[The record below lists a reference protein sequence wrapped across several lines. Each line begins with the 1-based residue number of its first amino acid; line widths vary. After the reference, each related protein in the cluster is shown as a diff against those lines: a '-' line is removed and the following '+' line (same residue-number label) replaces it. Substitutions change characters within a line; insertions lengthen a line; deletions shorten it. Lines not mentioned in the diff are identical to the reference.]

1 MKRIAI
7 ALLAILYVIPSF
19 SQTMEWHIKDN
30 YVDVRYMGNN
40 LFKVKNSNGKWGVI
54 NEYGDTTVAIQ
65 YDSITPIVENRA
77 LLLDA
82 TGQFLSGIINEKG
95 QILNTPL
102 NSQMSDNKISVNFP
116 SFNEGMLAY
125 GVEAGFGYM
134 DTNGKACIEPQF
146 YWAAPFNG
154 GKAVI
159 QYKTKNFGL
168 INKGGRV
175 ELYHNSVFK
184 FMSSPVN
191 NRLLIA
197 TSSSRGDKVILAE
210 LEQGGKLKEIE
221 VLEKGTS
228 VTVSADLKSISC
240 HNGHVYHFDNAMRL
254 ISSSTG
260 RKFNAPL
267 TSNVDLPKSTLFNKT
282 RELGGWKIQHSGK
295 TLTTCSFE
303 EITFCN
309 DEYAIVTSQQNKM
322 GVLKFN
328 KNGNITIQNVP
339 GRVEFYHNAAVKKN
353 LAININGINPKSQ
366 VQIGIVGLKENNQE
380 ERYDI
385 QPGYDGIY
393 NQEIS
398 YFIPATNYDSE
409 VELPIKI
416 NLYIDGML
424 YKTETKQLTAIH
436 RRGFKISGIKADEY
450 SKSDGSSEIEFY
462 VQSMNDAPS
471 SSARVSISGDTN
483 QTKRF
488 NGEEIIY
495 IKVPV
500 TVPEEEEKTFYFT
513 VTIKEDGCP
522 SYTKTIKR
530 TIKHYDL
537 Q

>member
-7 ALLAILYVIPSF
+7 ALLAILYIIPSF
-19 SQTMEWHIKDN
+19 SQTLEWHIKAN
-30 YVDVRYMGNN
+30 YADVCYMGNN
-40 LFKVKNSNGKWGVI
+40 LFKVKNTNGKWGII
-54 NEYGDTTVAIQ
+54 NEHCETTVEVK
-65 YDSITPIVENRA
+65 YDSITPFVENRA
-77 LLLDA
+77 LLLDIS
-82 TGQFLSGIINEKG
+82 GQCYIKGIVNENG
-95 QILNTPL
+95 
-102 NSQMSDNKISVNFP
+102 KIIQTFHNNEIIANNNFC
-116 SFNEGMLAY
+116 EGMLAY
-125 GVEAGFGYM
+125 GVPKGQYYLFGYM

-159 QYKTKNFGL
+159 QHKTKNFGL
-168 INKGGRV
+168 INKVGHV

-221 VLEKGTS
+221 VLEKGTI
-228 VTVSADLKSISC
+228 VTPSADLKSISC

-267 TSNVDLPKSTLFNKT
+267 TSNVDLPKSTRFNKT

-303 EITFCN
+303 EITFCS

-322 GVLKFN
+322 GVLKLN

-353 LAININGINPKSQ
+353 LAININGLNPKSQ

-380 ERYDI
+380 ERYNI
-385 QPGYDGIY
+385 QPGYNGIY

-398 YFIPATNYDSE
+398 YFIPGNNYDSE
-409 VELPIKI
+409 VELPIKV

-424 YKTETKQLTAIH
+424 YKTETRDLTAVH
-436 RRGFKISGIKADEY
+436 KKGFEVSAIQSKEY
-450 SKSDGSSEIEFY
+450 SESDGTSTVRFY
-462 VQSMNDAPS
+462 VKSLGGIPS
-471 SSARVSISGDTN
+471 SALISVTGATN
-483 QTKRF
+483 QKKQFKDNETVKF
-488 NGEEIIY
+488 ETT
-495 IKVPV
+495 V

-513 VTIKEDGCP
+513 VTIKEEGCP
-522 SYTKTIKR
+522 SYTQNLKCTIKN
-530 TIKHYDL
+530 YYL